1 MLCQAC
7 ILLHRPSGV
16 LWKTSGNDSNHCR
29 SGRPNFSTDLL
40 CQACLLLL
48 GKRTMLWEARWNER
62 SNQRH
67 RQFNRQ
73 TDLLCKASVLLQR
86 RCGLLRKRIG
96 KCNGS
101 KIG

>member
-1 MLCQAC
+1 M
-7 ILLHRPSGV
+7 
-16 LWKTSGNDSNHCR
+16 
-29 SGRPNFSTDLL
+29 

-86 RCGLLRKRIG
+86 RCGLLWKRIG